1 MKESSSYQV
10 SGLAVNLS
18 RCIVVK
24 SMEKETTQV
33 HR

>member
-1 MKESSSYQV
+1 MEKSSSYQV
-10 SGLAVNLS
+10 SGLVVNLS

-24 SMEKETTQV
+24 SMDQETTQV